1 MKKQADQNKISDRGK
16 SRSGLAFFL
25 TAALIMLP
33 SINGRVYLHVR
44 KGLRHQNGGHDRV
57 MAAETA
63 PARNRADWFE
73 NPAFIRMIETHN
85 QYTAEFA
92 RWRRLFAEHA
102 AELAHLLK
110 TFPGSENLR
119 ENDLRRIIASP
130 EAKYDSRSQRD
141 VFNPWTNRWS
151 GRWSNGRPQY
161 HIWDSTRF
169 IDGQWIQP
177 VSLSETGFAR
187 ASCVE
192 EMLQNRRTD
201 VAINVFSRENG
212 ITGWVS
218 KRQHERLELP
228 HLGYQVNDT
237 TLIWICQIKDPE
249 NLFAPDSRWFVFLE
263 TVQNSSTPA
272 VYKIYGQSF
281 VMTDKFFVD
290 ANEPGKH
297 FGIYHATN
305 LEILQKAGG

>member
-1 MKKQADQNKISDRGK
+1 MKTQVDWRKKV
-16 SRSGLAFFL
+16 L
-25 TAALIMLP
+25 TFSLTLP
-33 SINGRVYLHVR
+33 SINSRIDLHVR
-44 KGLRHQNGGHDRV
+44 KDLRHQSSDHDRAI
-57 MAAETA
+57 AAEKA
-63 PARNRADWFE
+63 PVLNRADWFE

-85 QYTAEFA
+85 QYATEFA

-119 ENDLRRIIASP
+119 EDDLRRIIAGS
-130 EAKYDSRSQRD
+130 ETSCDSLSQRG

-151 GRWSNGRPQY
+151 GRWSNGRLQY

-177 VSLSETGFAR
+177 VSLSETGFAK
-187 ASCVE
+187 ACCVE

-201 VAINVFSRENG
+201 VAINVFSHENG

-218 KRQHERLELP
+218 KRQRGRLELP
-228 HLGYQVNDT
+228 HIGYLVNDT
-237 TLIWICQIKDPE
+237 TLIWTCQIKDPE

-272 VYKIYGQSF
+272 VYKIYGQPF
-281 VMTDKFFVD
+281 ELTDNLLVNS
-290 ANEPGKH
+290 NEQDKH
-297 FGIYHATN
+297 FGTYHATN
-305 LEILQKAGG
+305 LEIQQKNRRQK